1 MIRHWLQSFIGI
13 ALMGLLSPFPI
24 WAFVTPDQVVVLA
37 NAQNP
42 DHVDLANYYM
52 ERRGIP
58 PVNRVDLDLPITD
71 TISREVYEQDVL
83 SPIREAFIQKG
94 MANRI
99 KVLVTI
105 YGMPLRVQ
113 APRPTAVEE
122 EWIVDARGWVRSAM
136 GLLLEQEQSIVKQTV
151 SLSQSPQSSGDSII
165 PLVENAKDLTTSQI
179 RSWRKQLTA
188 LLNELHQEIEGKNEV
203 EVRETLLTSREKTI
217 RRVFGKIGVKADRQH
232 RTRLSVNE
240 QREDLAIQQ
249 MLAGLMH
256 QPTSKKRTQ
265 AYALVQ
271 EAYGFWGI
279 LAFAQW
285 EIARYQQADGSASLD
300 SELSFLWWEAGTYP
314 LAGRL
319 PNPFYLGYAGKVNDW
334 PLPLLMV
341 SRIDAPTM
349 LHARK
354 MIDQAMS
361 TESVGL
367 TGNVYV
373 DARGMKQGRPLS
385 YGYYDAD
392 MQNFAEHFRLG
403 SNYPVILENTEQRLS
418 QPGQAPNVALYV
430 GWYRLRHYEDA
441 FTFNPGAIGYHI
453 ASGEAVSIHNP
464 KEQGWCK
471 NALERGI
478 TVTLGPVGEPY
489 LDAFPLPTD
498 FFGLLYSGKYSLV
511 EAYYLSVRYLSWKMV
526 LFGDPLYRP
535 WFKANS
541 GRQQVAKTLLQKRP
555 FPVSPTQQAFPPPDT
570 ARDLSKFPGKYVSF
584 DSRVLSP

>member
-1 MIRHWLQSFIGI
+1 MIRHWLQSFVNI
-13 ALMGLLSPFPI
+13 ALMGLLSPFPV
-24 WAFVTPDQVVVLA
+24 WAFVAPDQVVVLA

-52 ERRGIP
+52 EHRGIP

-83 SPIREAFIQKG
+83 RPIREAFIQKG
-94 MANRI
+94 LANRI

-113 APRPTAVEE
+113 APRPTAEEE
-122 EWIVDARGWVRSAM
+122 EWIVDARGWVRSAL
-136 GLLLEQEQSIVKQTV
+136 GLLREQEQSIVKQTV

-165 PLVENAKDLTTSQI
+165 PLVENVKNLTTSQI

-232 RTRLSVNE
+232 RTRSSVNE
-240 QREDLAIQQ
+240 QREDVAIQQ

-319 PNPFYLGYAGKVNDW
+319 PNPFYLGYPGKGNDW

-349 LHARK
+349 PHARN

-392 MQNFAEHFRLG
+392 MQNFAKHFRLG
-403 SNYPVILENTEQRLS
+403 SSYPVTLENTEQRLS

-464 KEQGWCK
+464 QELGWCK

-489 LDAFPLPTD
+489 LDAFPLPTE

-535 WFKANS
+535 WFKADS
-541 GRQQVAKTLLQKRP
+541 GREQVAKTLLQKRP

>member
-1 MIRHWLQSFIGI
+1 MIRHWLQSFISI
-13 ALMGLLSPFPI
+13 ALMGLLSPFPGL
-24 WAFVTPDQVVVLA
+24 AFVAPDQVVVLV
-37 NAQNP
+37 NAQSP
-42 DHVDLANYYM
+42 DHVDLATYYM

-83 SPIREAFIQKG
+83 RPIREAFIQKG
-94 MANRI
+94 LANRI

-113 APRPTAVEE
+113 APRSTAEE
-122 EWIVDARGWVRSAM
+122 KEWIVDARGWVRSAL
-136 GLLLEQEQSIVKQTV
+136 GLLREQEQSIVKQTV
-151 SLSQSPQSSGDSII
+151 SLSQSPQPSGDSII
-165 PLVENAKDLTTSQI
+165 PLVQNGKDLTTSQI
-179 RSWRKQLTA
+179 RSWRKQLTV

-232 RTRLSVNE
+232 RTRSSVNE
-240 QREDLAIQQ
+240 QREDVAIQQ

-265 AYALVQ
+265 AYVLVQ

-349 LHARK
+349 PHARK

-392 MQNFAEHFRLG
+392 MQKFAKHFRLG

-464 KEQGWCK
+464 KEPGWCK

-478 TVTLGPVGEPY
+478 TVTLGPVGEPF
-489 LDAFPLPTD
+489 LDAFPLPTE

-535 WFKANS
+535 WFKAGS
-541 GRQQVAKTLLQKRP
+541 GRQQLAQTLLQERP
-555 FPVSPTQQAFPPPDT
+555 FPVSPTHQAFPPPDT

-584 DSRVLSP
+584 DKRVLSP